1 VVVLKC
7 RGETMKKILMIGL
20 LFSFSLAISS
30 CQEDPNE
37 ENNEIQLI
45 QDRYFKNG
53 FIISPA
59 DNEPQ
64 PDNRYPLD
72 YELTYG
78 EPDGQISWL
87 LGQAGD
93 RYGLADEYAYSG
105 KEVEKIG
112 DNYIIED
119 TSKSLTINPE
129 TGEITFELNTSEEYL
144 APRES
149 KDAWPHLLLQQGL
162 SENLTLNQVDT
173 MNLSLGIELNKLDLM
188 MTDEEYDSSLHT
200 AQFLMYIVVRTN
212 AALDA
217 NEYMWFGIPFLDARY
232 TLMQENGLIDAGTAG
247 NTGKFI
253 YQMPQGDFMPNGMI
267 LGEEVIIDV
276 DLMPYFGRALM
287 LAQQNGA
294 LLNST
299 IDDLYVTNMNIGYEI
314 PGTYDV
320 SITMRDFSL
329 VAVLKDE

>member
-7 RGETMKKILMIGL
+7 RGETMKKILMIVL
-20 LFSFSLAISS
+20 IFSYSLAISS
-30 CQEDPNE
+30 CKEDTVE
-37 ENNEIQLI
+37 EDNKIQLI

-78 EPDGQISWL
+78 TPDGKISWL

-93 RYGLADEYAYSG
+93 RYGFADEYAYSG
-105 KEVEKIG
+105 KEVEKVG
-112 DNYIIED
+112 DNYIIKD
-119 TSKSLTINPE
+119 TSKSLVINPT
-129 TGEITFELNTSEEYL
+129 TGEITFELNASKEYL

-173 MNLSLGIELNKLDLM
+173 MNLSMGIELNKLDLM
-188 MTDEEYDSSLHT
+188 MTEEEYNNDLHT

-232 TLMQENGLIDAGTAG
+232 TLMDENGLIDAGTAG

-267 LGEEVIIDV
+267 LGEEVQIDI
-276 DLMPYFGRALM
+276 DLMPYFARALS
-287 LAQQNGA
+287 LAQQYDVLSNT
-294 LLNST
+294 S

-320 SITMRDFSL
+320 SITMTNFSL